1 MATASL
7 PGLQAFAADIGLE
20 PIPGFAEA
28 DVLNSP
34 IDIYHSY
41 LAERLLALVECD
53 PQLVYNSIQPS
64 KTIEDG
70 DLDIVLPKLK
80 LDGIKPK
87 ELAGELL
94 KKVSQSVSSKKNLF
108 LFLPESINT
117 ATENLTRSS
126 ASF

>member
-7 PGLQAFAADIGLE
+7 VGLQAFVAEIGLR
-20 PIPGFAEA
+20 PIPHFAEA

-41 LAERLLALVECD
+41 LAERLLALVECN
-53 PQLVYNSIQPS
+53 PHLVYNSIQLS
-64 KTIEDG
+64 KTIDEG

-87 ELAGELL
+87 ELAAELL
-94 KKVSQSVSSKKNLF
+94 SKVSRFPSKRMISV
-108 LFLPESINT
+108 
-117 ATENLTRSS
+117 AS
-126 ASF
+126 A